1 MGEAETL
8 PGLCQSQLFGVT
20 SSLSVLST
28 LASWAWH
35 LTDGRLKLWWSRWDI
50 RRALELRY

>member
-20 SSLSVLST
+20 SSLSVLVQFY
-28 LASWAWH
+28 
-35 LTDGRLKLWWSRWDI
+35 
-50 RRALELRY
+50 ALQVFVFLLI